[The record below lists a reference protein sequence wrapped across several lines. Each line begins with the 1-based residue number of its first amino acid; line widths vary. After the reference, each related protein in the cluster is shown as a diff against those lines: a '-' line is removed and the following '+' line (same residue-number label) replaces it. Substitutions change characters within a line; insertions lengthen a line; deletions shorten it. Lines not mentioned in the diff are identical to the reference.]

1 MMCPL
6 LEMAGLRWSIE
17 LALASQQAR
26 LACLP
31 SKAIKHEV
39 SSPNEVQIFVVCLL
53 ILKAKLFTQNPY
65 VVAGHSCPILPSSK
79 AREACSSRLGTM
91 RCPLPGLAGLRWSLE
106 LALANQ

>member
-17 LALASQQAR
+17 LALASQQAW

-31 SKAIKHEV
+31 SKARKHEV
-39 SSPNEVQIFVVCLL
+39 
-53 ILKAKLFTQNPY
+53 
-65 VVAGHSCPILPSSK
+65 HSCPILPSSK

-91 RCPLPGLAGLRWSLE
+91 RCPLPRLAGLRWSLE
-106 LALANQ
+106 LLLTNKQG